1 MLVDGGRSSSR
12 QIKSMSTAVTFNT
25 FHTIKRPTFEV
36 KKEEEEEGRRKKYL
50 LSFSECFRVS
60 STGGIEICHLSPAG
74 KTSTQRTP
82 G

>member
-36 KKEEEEEGRRKKYL
+36 KKEEEEEGRRKKV
-50 LSFSECFRVS
+50 FAFFF
-60 STGGIEICHLSPAG
+60 GMF
-74 KTSTQRTP
+74 
-82 G
+82 